1 MAPPSSVFITVPA
14 SPNYTI
20 TIRIKIYI
28 EEQSCKFEKISRWRN
43 SINEDMKLLANIL
56 MKVGLN
62 ENHLMTRDHNTSNY
76 SSNGDAM

>member
-28 EEQSCKFEKISRWRN
+28 EEQSCKFEKISR
-43 SINEDMKLLANIL
+43 
-56 MKVGLN
+56 
-62 ENHLMTRDHNTSNY
+62 
-76 SSNGDAM
+76 